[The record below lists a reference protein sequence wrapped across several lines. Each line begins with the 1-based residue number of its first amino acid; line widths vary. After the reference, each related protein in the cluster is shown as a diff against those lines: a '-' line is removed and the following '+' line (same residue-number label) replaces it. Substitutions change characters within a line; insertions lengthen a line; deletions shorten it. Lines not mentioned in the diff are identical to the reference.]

1 MTATL
6 TRPHTGYTTITDP
19 AALRALLGQPS
30 ERAVLKERPSL
41 DVHCRTFIARSPM
54 LMLATSNRDGQL
66 DVSPRGDPAGFV
78 QVLDDVT
85 ILIPERAGNKRADSL
100 LNILEN
106 PHVGTLF
113 LIPGVDETLRI
124 NGRAELVT
132 EPSLL
137 EPLAMEGKVPQLAI
151 LVHVE
156 QAYLQCARSFL
167 RSRLWDPARY
177 LAPGEMPTLAQM
189 IMDPSRPPGRSDE
202 EHARIVAD
210 VREQHVKSYCTLY

>member
-6 TRPHTGYTTITDP
+6 TRPAAGYATVTSADE
-19 AALRALLGQPS
+19 LRAMLGQPS
-30 ERAVLKERPSL
+30 ERSLLKELPSL

-54 LMLATSNRDGQL
+54 LMLATSDRDGRL
-66 DVSPRGDPAGFV
+66 DVSPRGDPPGFV
-78 QVLDDVT
+78 RVLDDVT
-85 ILIPERAGNKRADSL
+85 LLIPERAGNRRADSL
-100 LNILEN
+100 LNVLEN

-113 LIPGVDETLRI
+113 LIPGVDETLRV

-132 EPSLL
+132 ERSLL
-137 EPLAMEGKVPQLAI
+137 EPLAMEGKTPQLGI

-167 RSRLWDPARY
+167 RAKVWDPAGY
-177 LAPGEMPTLAQM
+177 LAEGEMPTLAQM
-189 IMDPSRPPGRSDE
+189 IMDQIRPPGRSDE

-210 VREQHVKSYCTLY
+210 VREQHIKSYCTLY